1 MEDAERKLELT
12 RYLRQEQNL
21 NRMKV
26 KNREDILYGT
36 GKNSE
41 MLYGDDGLELA
52 EYDRIREQGHKG
64 PLFGLRLAVSLM
76 LFAGVIYLDKNQ
88 IADSFTFLGYDT
100 NPYKYVARCDWFIC
114 PSFEEGF
121 STAATEALVV
131 GTPVVTTLC
140 SGMKE
145 MLGENNEYGI
155 IVENSSEGVYEGLKE
170 VVSKP
175 ELLESYTKQAEIRG
189 EKFSMQDTVDAVED
203 MLSELYTTKQNM
215 N

>member
-1 MEDAERKLELT
+1 MVVYIKRLCKLKLERMDQMEDVERKLELT

-88 IADSFTFLGYDT
+88 IDWKGQSA
-100 NPYKYVARCDWFIC
+100 VAVISRQLET
-114 PSFEEGF
+114 SVMGN
-121 STAATEALVV
+121 STVEALH
-131 GTPVVTTLC
+131 
-140 SGMKE
+140 
-145 MLGENNEYGI
+145 
-155 IVENSSEGVYEGLKE
+155 
-170 VVSKP
+170 
-175 ELLESYTKQAEIRG
+175 
-189 EKFSMQDTVDAVED
+189 
-203 MLSELYTTKQNM
+203 
-215 N
+215 

>member
-1 MEDAERKLELT
+1 MTDAERKLELT

-64 PLFGLRLAVSLM
+64 PMFGLRLAICLI

-88 IADSFTFLGYDT
+88 I
-100 NPYKYVARCDWFIC
+100 DWQGQNAAEVI
-114 PSFEEGF
+114 SRQLEVSVFEKTAK
-121 STAATEALVV
+121 SAAT
-131 GTPVVTTLC
+131 
-140 SGMKE
+140 
-145 MLGENNEYGI
+145 
-155 IVENSSEGVYEGLKE
+155 
-170 VVSKP
+170 
-175 ELLESYTKQAEIRG
+175 LE
-189 EKFSMQDTVDAVED
+189 F
-203 MLSELYTTKQNM
+203 
-215 N
+215 

>member
-1 MEDAERKLELT
+1 MVVYIKILCKLKLERMDQMEDVERKLELT

-64 PLFGLRLAVSLM
+64 PMFGLRLAVSLM

-88 IADSFTFLGYDT
+88 IDWKGQSA
-100 NPYKYVARCDWFIC
+100 VAVISRQLET
-114 PSFEEGF
+114 SVMGN
-121 STAATEALVV
+121 SMVEALH
-131 GTPVVTTLC
+131 
-140 SGMKE
+140 
-145 MLGENNEYGI
+145 
-155 IVENSSEGVYEGLKE
+155 
-170 VVSKP
+170 
-175 ELLESYTKQAEIRG
+175 
-189 EKFSMQDTVDAVED
+189 
-203 MLSELYTTKQNM
+203 
-215 N
+215 

>member
-1 MEDAERKLELT
+1 MVFYIKILCKLKLERMDQMEDVERKLELT

-52 EYDRIREQGHKG
+52 EYDRSREQGHKG

-88 IADSFTFLGYDT
+88 IDWKGQSA
-100 NPYKYVARCDWFIC
+100 VAVISRQLET
-114 PSFEEGF
+114 SVMGN
-121 STAATEALVV
+121 STVEALH
-131 GTPVVTTLC
+131 
-140 SGMKE
+140 
-145 MLGENNEYGI
+145 
-155 IVENSSEGVYEGLKE
+155 
-170 VVSKP
+170 
-175 ELLESYTKQAEIRG
+175 
-189 EKFSMQDTVDAVED
+189 
-203 MLSELYTTKQNM
+203 
-215 N
+215 

>member
-1 MEDAERKLELT
+1 MVVYIKILCKLKLERMDQMEDVERKLELT

-64 PLFGLRLAVSLM
+64 PMFGLRLAVSLM

-88 IADSFTFLGYDT
+88 IDRKGQSA
-100 NPYKYVARCDWFIC
+100 VAVISRQLET
-114 PSFEEGF
+114 SVMGN
-121 STAATEALVV
+121 STVEALH
-131 GTPVVTTLC
+131 
-140 SGMKE
+140 
-145 MLGENNEYGI
+145 
-155 IVENSSEGVYEGLKE
+155 
-170 VVSKP
+170 
-175 ELLESYTKQAEIRG
+175 
-189 EKFSMQDTVDAVED
+189 
-203 MLSELYTTKQNM
+203 
-215 N
+215 

>member
-1 MEDAERKLELT
+1 MVVYIKILCKLKLERMDQMEDVERKLELT

-64 PLFGLRLAVSLM
+64 PMFGLRLAVSLM

-88 IADSFTFLGYDT
+88 IDWKGQSA
-100 NPYKYVARCDWFIC
+100 VAVISRQLEA
-114 PSFEEGF
+114 SVMGN
-121 STAATEALVV
+121 STVEALH
-131 GTPVVTTLC
+131 
-140 SGMKE
+140 
-145 MLGENNEYGI
+145 
-155 IVENSSEGVYEGLKE
+155 
-170 VVSKP
+170 
-175 ELLESYTKQAEIRG
+175 
-189 EKFSMQDTVDAVED
+189 
-203 MLSELYTTKQNM
+203 
-215 N
+215 

>member
-1 MEDAERKLELT
+1 MVVYIKILCKLQMERIDKMEDAERKLELT

-64 PLFGLRLAVSLM
+64 PMFGLRLAVSLM

-88 IADSFTFLGYDT
+88 IDWKGQSA
-100 NPYKYVARCDWFIC
+100 VAVISRQLET
-114 PSFEEGF
+114 SVMGN
-121 STAATEALVV
+121 STVEALH
-131 GTPVVTTLC
+131 
-140 SGMKE
+140 
-145 MLGENNEYGI
+145 
-155 IVENSSEGVYEGLKE
+155 
-170 VVSKP
+170 
-175 ELLESYTKQAEIRG
+175 
-189 EKFSMQDTVDAVED
+189 
-203 MLSELYTTKQNM
+203 
-215 N
+215 

>member
-1 MEDAERKLELT
+1 MVVYIKILCKLKLERKDQMEDVERKLELT

-64 PLFGLRLAVSLM
+64 PMFGLRLAVSLM

-88 IADSFTFLGYDT
+88 IDWKGQSA
-100 NPYKYVARCDWFIC
+100 VAVISRQLET
-114 PSFEEGF
+114 SVMGN
-121 STAATEALVV
+121 STVEALH
-131 GTPVVTTLC
+131 
-140 SGMKE
+140 
-145 MLGENNEYGI
+145 
-155 IVENSSEGVYEGLKE
+155 
-170 VVSKP
+170 
-175 ELLESYTKQAEIRG
+175 
-189 EKFSMQDTVDAVED
+189 
-203 MLSELYTTKQNM
+203 
-215 N
+215 

>member
-1 MEDAERKLELT
+1 MYNIQLSRKILCKLKLERMDQMEDVERKLELT

-64 PLFGLRLAVSLM
+64 PMFGLRLAVSLM

-88 IADSFTFLGYDT
+88 IDWKGQSA
-100 NPYKYVARCDWFIC
+100 VAVISRQLET
-114 PSFEEGF
+114 SVMGN
-121 STAATEALVV
+121 STVEALH
-131 GTPVVTTLC
+131 
-140 SGMKE
+140 
-145 MLGENNEYGI
+145 
-155 IVENSSEGVYEGLKE
+155 
-170 VVSKP
+170 
-175 ELLESYTKQAEIRG
+175 
-189 EKFSMQDTVDAVED
+189 
-203 MLSELYTTKQNM
+203 
-215 N
+215 

>member
-1 MEDAERKLELT
+1 MVVYIKILCKLKLERMDQMEEVERKLELT

-64 PLFGLRLAVSLM
+64 PMFGLRLAVSLM

-88 IADSFTFLGYDT
+88 IDWKGQSA
-100 NPYKYVARCDWFIC
+100 VAVISRQLET
-114 PSFEEGF
+114 SVMGN
-121 STAATEALVV
+121 STVEALH
-131 GTPVVTTLC
+131 
-140 SGMKE
+140 
-145 MLGENNEYGI
+145 
-155 IVENSSEGVYEGLKE
+155 
-170 VVSKP
+170 
-175 ELLESYTKQAEIRG
+175 
-189 EKFSMQDTVDAVED
+189 
-203 MLSELYTTKQNM
+203 
-215 N
+215 

>member
-1 MEDAERKLELT
+1 MVVYIKILCKLKLERMDQMEDVERKLELT

-52 EYDRIREQGHKG
+52 EYDRSREQGHKG

-88 IADSFTFLGYDT
+88 IDWKGQSA
-100 NPYKYVARCDWFIC
+100 VAVISRQLET
-114 PSFEEGF
+114 SVMGN
-121 STAATEALVV
+121 STVEALH
-131 GTPVVTTLC
+131 
-140 SGMKE
+140 
-145 MLGENNEYGI
+145 
-155 IVENSSEGVYEGLKE
+155 
-170 VVSKP
+170 
-175 ELLESYTKQAEIRG
+175 
-189 EKFSMQDTVDAVED
+189 
-203 MLSELYTTKQNM
+203 
-215 N
+215 

>member
-1 MEDAERKLELT
+1 MKNTLIFLFRIRERDFRTKYYVNYKMERMDKMEDAERKLELT

-64 PLFGLRLAVSLM
+64 PMFGLRLAVSLI

-88 IADSFTFLGYDT
+88 IDWKGQSA
-100 NPYKYVARCDWFIC
+100 VAVISRQLET
-114 PSFEEGF
+114 SVMGN
-121 STAATEALVV
+121 STVEALH
-131 GTPVVTTLC
+131 
-140 SGMKE
+140 
-145 MLGENNEYGI
+145 
-155 IVENSSEGVYEGLKE
+155 
-170 VVSKP
+170 
-175 ELLESYTKQAEIRG
+175 
-189 EKFSMQDTVDAVED
+189 
-203 MLSELYTTKQNM
+203 
-215 N
+215 

>member
-1 MEDAERKLELT
+1 MVVYIKLLCKLKLERMDQMEDVERKLELT

-64 PLFGLRLAVSLM
+64 PMFGLRLAVSLM

-88 IADSFTFLGYDT
+88 IDWKGQSA
-100 NPYKYVARCDWFIC
+100 VAVISRQLET
-114 PSFEEGF
+114 SVMGN
-121 STAATEALVV
+121 STVEALH
-131 GTPVVTTLC
+131 
-140 SGMKE
+140 
-145 MLGENNEYGI
+145 
-155 IVENSSEGVYEGLKE
+155 
-170 VVSKP
+170 
-175 ELLESYTKQAEIRG
+175 
-189 EKFSMQDTVDAVED
+189 
-203 MLSELYTTKQNM
+203 
-215 N
+215 

>member
-1 MEDAERKLELT
+1 MVVYIKILCKLKLERMDQMEDVERKLELT

-64 PLFGLRLAVSLM
+64 PMFGLRLAVSLM

-88 IADSFTFLGYDT
+88 IDWKGQSA
-100 NPYKYVARCDWFIC
+100 VAVISRQLET
-114 PSFEEGF
+114 SVMGN
-121 STAATEALVV
+121 STVEALH
-131 GTPVVTTLC
+131 
-140 SGMKE
+140 
-145 MLGENNEYGI
+145 
-155 IVENSSEGVYEGLKE
+155 
-170 VVSKP
+170 
-175 ELLESYTKQAEIRG
+175 
-189 EKFSMQDTVDAVED
+189 
-203 MLSELYTTKQNM
+203 
-215 N
+215 

>member
-1 MEDAERKLELT
+1 MVVYIKILCKLKLESMDQMEDVERKLELT

-64 PLFGLRLAVSLM
+64 PMFGLRLAVSLM

-88 IADSFTFLGYDT
+88 IDWKGQSA
-100 NPYKYVARCDWFIC
+100 VAVISRQLET
-114 PSFEEGF
+114 SVMGN
-121 STAATEALVV
+121 STVEALH
-131 GTPVVTTLC
+131 
-140 SGMKE
+140 
-145 MLGENNEYGI
+145 
-155 IVENSSEGVYEGLKE
+155 
-170 VVSKP
+170 
-175 ELLESYTKQAEIRG
+175 
-189 EKFSMQDTVDAVED
+189 
-203 MLSELYTTKQNM
+203 
-215 N
+215 

>member
-1 MEDAERKLELT
+1 MVVYIKILCKLKIERMDQMEDAERKLELT

-64 PLFGLRLAVSLM
+64 PMFGLRLAVSLM

-88 IADSFTFLGYDT
+88 IDWKGQSA
-100 NPYKYVARCDWFIC
+100 VAVISRQLET
-114 PSFEEGF
+114 SVMGN
-121 STAATEALVV
+121 STVEALH
-131 GTPVVTTLC
+131 
-140 SGMKE
+140 
-145 MLGENNEYGI
+145 
-155 IVENSSEGVYEGLKE
+155 
-170 VVSKP
+170 
-175 ELLESYTKQAEIRG
+175 
-189 EKFSMQDTVDAVED
+189 
-203 MLSELYTTKQNM
+203 
-215 N
+215 

>member
-1 MEDAERKLELT
+1 MVVYIKILCKLKLERMDQMEDVERKLELT

-64 PLFGLRLAVSLM
+64 PMFGLRLAVSLM

-88 IADSFTFLGYDT
+88 IDWNGQSA
-100 NPYKYVARCDWFIC
+100 VAVISRQLET
-114 PSFEEGF
+114 SVMGN
-121 STAATEALVV
+121 STVEALH
-131 GTPVVTTLC
+131 
-140 SGMKE
+140 
-145 MLGENNEYGI
+145 
-155 IVENSSEGVYEGLKE
+155 
-170 VVSKP
+170 
-175 ELLESYTKQAEIRG
+175 
-189 EKFSMQDTVDAVED
+189 
-203 MLSELYTTKQNM
+203 
-215 N
+215 

>member
-1 MEDAERKLELT
+1 MKNTLIFLSRIRERDFRMKYYVNYKMERMDKMEDAERKLELT

-88 IADSFTFLGYDT
+88 IDWKGQSA
-100 NPYKYVARCDWFIC
+100 VAVISRQLET
-114 PSFEEGF
+114 SVMGN
-121 STAATEALVV
+121 STVEALH
-131 GTPVVTTLC
+131 
-140 SGMKE
+140 
-145 MLGENNEYGI
+145 
-155 IVENSSEGVYEGLKE
+155 
-170 VVSKP
+170 
-175 ELLESYTKQAEIRG
+175 
-189 EKFSMQDTVDAVED
+189 
-203 MLSELYTTKQNM
+203 
-215 N
+215 

>member
-1 MEDAERKLELT
+1 MVVYIKILCKLKLERMDQMEDAERKLELT

-88 IADSFTFLGYDT
+88 IDWKGQSA
-100 NPYKYVARCDWFIC
+100 VAVISRQLET
-114 PSFEEGF
+114 SVMGN
-121 STAATEALVV
+121 STVEALH
-131 GTPVVTTLC
+131 
-140 SGMKE
+140 
-145 MLGENNEYGI
+145 
-155 IVENSSEGVYEGLKE
+155 
-170 VVSKP
+170 
-175 ELLESYTKQAEIRG
+175 
-189 EKFSMQDTVDAVED
+189 
-203 MLSELYTTKQNM
+203 
-215 N
+215 